1 MHILMISDVFFPRI
15 NGVSTSIESFR
26 RELLDQGHRVT
37 LLCPSYPTDQPG
49 SGTIEL
55 AERDV
60 ERIPSRRAP
69 LDPEDRLMH
78 WGALMRR
85 IPALAGEDVD
95 LVHVHTPF
103 IAHYAGRRIARKL
116 GVPLV
121 ETYHTFFEEYA
132 DKYVPLLPASWLR
145 RLARA
150 WSRAQCNGVDRLV
163 VPSLPMQ
170 ASLTDYGVTT
180 PMAVIPTGLPPAPPV
195 GSSAAA
201 DFRKRHDVAAHS
213 PLLLYVGR
221 VAREKNIEV
230 LIDMLPAVLEAHPDA
245 ILLIAGEGPA
255 REALRNRV
263 EAMGLAGSVRFLGYL
278 CRETELA
285 AAYRAADLFVFASRS
300 ETQGL
305 VILEA
310 LAQGTPVVAVAEMGT
325 RDVLDEG
332 GGCRIVANDPSSF
345 AGTVNDLLRN
355 EAERA
360 SLAAAAR
367 PYAKRW
373 SAAAMTAR
381 LLELYRELAQAG
393 RDDRSEVVEK

>member
-26 RELLDQGHRVT
+26 RELLSQGHRVT
-37 LLCPSYPTDQPG
+37 LLCPAYPTDQPG
-49 SGTIEL
+49 RGTIEL

-60 ERIPSRRAP
+60 ERIPSRHAP

-78 WGALMRR
+78 WGELMRQV
-85 IPALAGEDVD
+85 PGLATEEVD
-95 LVHVHTPF
+95 LVHIHTPF
-103 IAHYAGRRIARKL
+103 VAHYAGRRIARKL

-132 DKYVPLLPASWLR
+132 DKYVPLFPASWVR

-163 VPSLPMQ
+163 VPSAPMK

-180 PMAVIPTGLPPAPPV
+180 PMAVIPTGLPLAAPAQR
-195 GSSAAA
+195 SAAS
-201 DFRKRHDVAAHS
+201 DFRKRQKVAADA

-221 VAREKNIEV
+221 MAREKNIDV
-230 LIDMLPAVLEAHPDA
+230 LIEMLPAVLEEHPDA
-245 ILLIAGEGPA
+245 ILLISGEGLA
-255 REALRNRV
+255 RATLQNKV
-263 EAMGLAGSVRFLGYL
+263 ETMGLAESVRFLGYL
-278 CRETELA
+278 CRETELP
-285 AAYRAADLFVFASRS
+285 AAYRAADLFVFASTS

-325 RDVLDEG
+325 QDVLDEA
-332 GGCRIVANDPSSF
+332 GGCRIVANDSRPF
-345 AGTVNDLLRN
+345 AKMVSRLLKNDQ
-355 EAERA
+355 EREK
-360 SLAAAAR
+360 LAAAAR
-367 PYAKRW
+367 PYAERW
-373 SAAAMTAR
+373 SAAAMAAK
-381 LLELYRELAQAG
+381 LIELYCELAKEG
-393 RDDRSEVVEK
+393 RDN